1 MSIAAAVIFHVLTC
15 VRMLQISSGLCKII
29 CSLLRIEDPAFVHSL
44 LRLICSLAEAPTAR
58 KVTTS
63 ATDTSLSIATD
74 CKGQCNTWELTQHGQ
89 VMAPRVSGVLRYQD
103 DSRNLWFVDG
113 MSSYDS

>member
-44 LRLICSLAEAPTAR
+44 LQLICSLAEAPTAR

-63 ATDTSLSIATD
+63 ATDTSFEYCNRLQRAAQHMGAYTAWPSNGS
-74 CKGQCNTWELTQHGQ
+74 KGIWCSQI
-89 VMAPRVSGVLRYQD
+89 
-103 DSRNLWFVDG
+103 SR
-113 MSSYDS
+113 